1 MGVDLLLA
9 IGAVWGTVDYGMPW
23 LVEQQVRLD
32 QPKQLSQEE
41 RETIELQVD
50 DRLLNNGYRELP
62 KVIVIPIGE
71 ETKRERLVITK

>member
-32 QPKQLSQEE
+32 HPQQLTQEE
-41 RETIELQVD
+41 REAIELRVE
-50 DRLLNNGYRELP
+50 DRLMNHNYREV